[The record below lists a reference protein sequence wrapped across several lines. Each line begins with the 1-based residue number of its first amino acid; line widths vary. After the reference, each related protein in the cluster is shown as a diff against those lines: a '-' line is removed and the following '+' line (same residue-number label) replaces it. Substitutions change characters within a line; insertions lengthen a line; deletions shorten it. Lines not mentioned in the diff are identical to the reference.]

1 MRRLRIIH
9 LFFSGHLEM
18 NPMHGDDIK
27 AMNTYFKERQD
38 GRLVHYEGSFLYKTV

>member
-18 NPMHGDDIK
+18 NPMQVDDIK
-27 AMNTYFKERQD
+27 AMNTYFKGET
-38 GRLVHYEGSFLYKTV
+38 GWKTSSL